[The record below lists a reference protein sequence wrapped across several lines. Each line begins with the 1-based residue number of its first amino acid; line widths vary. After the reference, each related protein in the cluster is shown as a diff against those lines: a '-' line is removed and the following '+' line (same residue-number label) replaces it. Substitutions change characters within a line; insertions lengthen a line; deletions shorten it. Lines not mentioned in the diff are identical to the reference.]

1 MYLVSF
7 NEYEY
12 AQKFVDFMATKNILL
27 HIETDQQGYYQLF
40 LDEDNQDKITQTKH
54 ELAQYIKNPNN
65 PRYLDTIWQN
75 SHMNTRD
82 MQRKLSLTLPKLLTA
97 GLVTTT
103 ITLVCIGIYLLLL
116 IVGPLIVFNYLG
128 YPVFNHYNELW
139 RYLTPIFIHFSLL
152 HIIFNLMWWWYLG
165 GMIERL
171 KGRFKLIEIVIVAG
185 IFSNYAQASING
197 PYFGGLS
204 GVVYALMAYVW
215 LYGLRRPTSGLH
227 FEHSMIVIAI
237 IWLIAGYTGILGPI
251 ANTAHLVGLIVGLI
265 LAAKDIWLLKGRR

>member
-75 SHMNTRD
+75 SHTNTRD

-116 IVGPLIVFNYLG
+116 IVGPLIVFKYLG